1 MACDT
6 APHQA
11 APADS
16 SVSAIM
22 NPQACDA
29 PALKPAN
36 HRRFLIRPESSAAQI
51 ANGLPEQAES
61 SIL

>member
-1 MACDT
+1 
-6 APHQA
+6 
-11 APADS
+11 
-16 SVSAIM
+16 M

-29 PALKPAN
+29 PEVKPASLT
-36 HRRFLIRPESSAAQI
+36 RFLISTEPFAADI